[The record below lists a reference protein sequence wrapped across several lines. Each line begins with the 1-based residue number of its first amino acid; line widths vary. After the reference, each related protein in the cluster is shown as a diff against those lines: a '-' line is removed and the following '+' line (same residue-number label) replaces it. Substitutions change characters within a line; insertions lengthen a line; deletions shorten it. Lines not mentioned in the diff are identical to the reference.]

1 MKKNKMMRIA
11 SVLLV
16 AVLLTTSIISG
27 TFAKYVTTGSATDS
41 ARVAKFG
48 VQVSA
53 TGSLFSETYT
63 TDATGVTGDT
73 DTVSVKSSQK
83 VVAPGTKNDTG
94 LTLAVTGAPEVDV
107 QLTVSVTEGYKEVF
121 LKAKNGLPDL
131 TTSTTG
137 ATFNLDADYYPVK
150 FTLKQTKGSSTTA
163 LVTAGKLSDVV
174 TKLGEISA
182 YVNAG
187 TDLANEIGTLTLTWE
202 WAFGG
207 NDKADTLLGDLAAN
221 ASVASDLT
229 ADTDYSLNTNLEFS
243 ITVTQVD

>member
-27 TFAKYVTTGSATDS
+27 TFAKYVTTSSVTNSAT
-41 ARVAKFG
+41 VAKFG
-48 VQVSA
+48 VTVSA
-53 TGSLFSETYT
+53 SGDLFKDTYT
-63 TDATGVTGDT
+63 TDATDVTGDT
-73 DTVSVKSSQK
+73 DGISVKSSSK
-83 VVAPGTKNDTG
+83 VVAPGTKNETG
-94 LTLAVTGAPEVDV
+94 LTLSVTGAPEVDV
-107 QLTVSVTEGYKEVF
+107 QLTVAVTAGYKEVF

-137 ATFNLDADYYPVK
+137 ATFDLAADYYPVK
-150 FTLKQTKGSSTTA
+150 FTLKQTKDSTTTT
-163 LVTAGKLSDVV
+163 LVTAGKLSEVV
-174 TKLGEISA
+174 TKLGELSKH
-182 YVNAG
+182 VNAG

-202 WAFGG
+202 WAFDGG

-221 ASVASDLT
+221 ANAAELT
-229 ADTDYSLNTNLEFS
+229 ADTDYSLNTNLEVS